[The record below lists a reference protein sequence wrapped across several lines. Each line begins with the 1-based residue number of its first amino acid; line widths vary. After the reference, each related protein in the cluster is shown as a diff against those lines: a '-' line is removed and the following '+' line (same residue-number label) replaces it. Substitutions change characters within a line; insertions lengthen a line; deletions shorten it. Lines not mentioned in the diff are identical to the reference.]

1 MARGKHKRL
10 RRLLESAP
18 VAEAVTL
25 SLEEIGEQIR
35 AKLNPPTFGGEMD
48 FTRHCWVKST
58 YDDRVIVEKQ
68 GKLYEI
74 PYTIDGAEITMGEP
88 AEVVIAYQ
96 RVQESGALTITYKRV
111 SARPAQ
117 QRADPAGAGAPV
129 EISESSALLGILE
142 AKKGEEPKGN
152 AWDVLLIK
160 AGTSGNARHYPALML
175 EASVP
180 LFEGVKAYADHPS
193 KDEARNRP
201 ERSIRDVVG
210 WFEGIRWDSEEQGI
224 RGTFRI
230 LESADWLRMAL
241 KSAWDAG
248 KPDLLGFSINA
259 MGRVG
264 AKRADNSTLIEAIE
278 KVVSTDVVT
287 TPGAGGRLLGVLE
300 SERSAEEDMLTA
312 DEVKAMITEA
322 LASSTTSLLEALKP
336 EIATAVAS
344 AVPTPATPVTEATPA
359 PPAELSALTEAL
371 AEITKA
377 NRIQAISTRIDAAK
391 LPTAHAARLK
401 TRILESAAKRDVDDA
416 EIDAAIQD
424 TRDIIAESGPARP
437 AWLASTVV
445 GDSAHDQMRKA
456 LTGWFTGEPV
466 DGVRPVRDLRESFAL
481 WKGVGYLD
489 VEPIAFF
496 REGFVG
502 GYDNAADHKRI
513 TESLGTSDWA
523 QVFADVFYL
532 QMIKEYVSSPDY
544 DNWRK
549 VTSDIESVPDFRTRH
564 WTRVGGYG
572 DLASVAER
580 GTYPTITSPGDE
592 EVSYAVGKYGGIEDI
607 TMEMILGDRLAQV
620 RKAPQRM
627 AYAASRTLYKF
638 VMNMVTTTNPTM
650 DYDSV
655 ALYDAAHGNTG
666 TTALSVSGL
675 DAVTIAMRS
684 QTAFGQSS
692 EILGTRN
699 KPKLLIV
706 PNELE
711 GRALRIINPSEAY
724 AAAIAS
730 SWDADTGM
738 DPQRFKNAGLEVL
751 VYDQLTDATDWW
763 VVADPMKV
771 PTIVMGFLNGRTE
784 PELFTQDQPNVGSM
798 FTADKVSYKVRHIF
812 GGEVQEHRSFYRQ
825 VVSGS

>member
-1 MARGKHKRL
+1 MARRKHKGDGGGYRSVPI
-10 RRLLESAP
+10 REGAP
-18 VAEAVTL
+18 VAEAVAL

-35 AKLNPPTFGGEMD
+35 AKLNPPTFNGEMD
-48 FTRHCWVKST
+48 YSRHCWVKST

-68 GKLYEI
+68 GKLWEI
-74 PYTIDGAEITMGEP
+74 PYSIDGAEITLGEP
-88 AEVVIAYQ
+88 AEVMIAYQ
-96 RVQESGALTITYKRV
+96 RIAESGVLSVTYQRV
-111 SARPAQ
+111 SAHPAPH
-117 QRADPAGAGAPV
+117 RADPASAGAPV
-129 EISESSALLGILE
+129 EISESSVRILE
-142 AKKGEEPKGN
+142 AKKGEEAKGN

-160 AGTSGNARHYPALML
+160 AGTSGNARHYPAAML

-193 KDEARNRP
+193 KEEARNRP

-210 WFEGIRWDSEEQGI
+210 WFEGVRWDAEEQGI

-230 LESADWLRMAL
+230 TEAADWLRQTL

-248 KPDLLGFSINA
+248 KTDLLGFSINA
-259 MGRVG
+259 LGRVG
-264 AKRADNSTLIEAIE
+264 AKRSDNSTLIEAIE

-300 SERSAEEDMLTA
+300 SERSAEDTMDPEEIKRL
-312 DEVKAMITEA
+312 ITEA
-322 LASSTTSLLEALKP
+322 LAASTTSLMEAFDAK
-336 EIATAVAS
+336 IATAVA
-344 AVPTPATPVTEATPA
+344 AVAPKTETVTEAA
-359 PPAELSALTEAL
+359 PAEVTALQEAL
-371 AEITKA
+371 AEIQKA
-377 NRIQAISTRIDAAK
+377 NRITAIGTRIDAAK

-424 TRDIIAESGPARP
+424 VRDILAESNPARP
-437 AWLASTVV
+437 AWLSSMTA
-445 GDSAHDQMRKA
+445 GDSPHDQMRKA
-456 LTGWFTGEPV
+456 LVGWFTGEPV

-481 WKGVGYLD
+481 WKGVSYLD
-489 VEPIAFF
+489 VEPIQFF
-496 REGFVG
+496 KEGFVG

-513 TESLGTSDWA
+513 TESLGTSDWN

-532 QMIKEYVSSPDY
+532 QMIKEYTSSPDY

-549 VTSDIESVPDFRTRH
+549 VVSDIESVPDFRTRH

-572 DLASVAER
+572 DLVAVAEK
-580 GTYPTITSPGDE
+580 GTYQPITSPGDE
-592 EVSYAVGKYGGIEDI
+592 EVAYAIGKYGGIEDI

-638 VMNMVTTTNPTM
+638 VMTMVTTQNPTM

-666 TTALSVSGL
+666 TTALTVAGV
-675 DAVTIAMRS
+675 DAVTVAMRS
-684 QTAFGQSS
+684 QTAYGQSQ
-692 EILGTRN
+692 EILGNRN
-699 KPKLLIV
+699 KPKYLIV

-711 GRALRIINPSEAY
+711 GRALRITNPSDAY
-724 AAAIAS
+724 GYAVAS
-730 SWDADTGM
+730 PADTETVM
-738 DPQRFKNAGLEVL
+738 DPHRFKGAGLEVI
-751 VYDQLTDATDWW
+751 VYDQLTDATDWF
-763 VVADPMKV
+763 VVADPTKV

-812 GGEVQEHRSFYRQ
+812 GGDVQEHRSFYRQ

>member
-10 RRLLESAP
+10 RLIRESAP
-18 VAEAVTL
+18 VAEAVAL

-35 AKLNPPTFGGEMD
+35 AKLNPPTFNGEMD
-48 FTRHCWVKST
+48 YTRHCWVRST

-68 GKLYEI
+68 GKLWEV
-74 PYTIDGAEITMGEP
+74 PYTIDGAEITLGEP
-88 AEVVIAYQ
+88 AEVVVAYQ
-96 RVQESGALTITYKRV
+96 RIAESGTLTITYERV
-111 SARPAQ
+111 SSHPAQ
-117 QRADPAGAGAPV
+117 KRADPGKPGAPV
-129 EISESSALLGILE
+129 EISESSVRILE
-142 AKKGEEPKGN
+142 AKKGEEAKGN

-160 AGTSGNARHYPALML
+160 AGTSGNARHYPAAML

-193 KDEARNRP
+193 KEETRNRP

-210 WFEGIRWDSEEQGI
+210 WFEGVRWDSEEQGI

-230 LESADWLRMAL
+230 TEAADWLRQTL

-248 KPDLLGFSINA
+248 KTDLLGFSINA
-259 MGRVG
+259 LGRVG
-264 AKRADNSTLIEAIE
+264 AKRSDNSTLIEAIE

-287 TPGAGGRLLGVLE
+287 SPGAGGRLLGVLE
-300 SERSAEEDMLTA
+300 SERSAEDTMDPEEIKRLIQEAMAAGLTGLQA
-312 DEVKAMITEA
+312 QLTEA
-322 LASSTTSLLEALKP
+322 LAALTAAP
-336 EIATAVAS
+336 AAAATAV
-344 AVPTPATPVTEATPA
+344 TEAAPA
-359 PPAELSALTEAL
+359 QTAELTALTEAL
-371 AEITKA
+371 AEIKKA
-377 NRIQAISTRIDAAK
+377 NRLSAIGTRIDAAK
-391 LPTAHAARLK
+391 LPNAHAARLK
-401 TRILESAAKRDVDDA
+401 TRILESAARRDVDDA

-424 TRDIIAESGPARP
+424 VRDIIAESGPARP
-437 AWLASTVV
+437 AWLSSMTA

-456 LTGWFTGEPV
+456 LVGWFTGEPV

-489 VEPIAFF
+489 VEPIQFF

-532 QMIKEYVSSPDY
+532 QMIKEYASSPDY

-549 VTSDIESVPDFRTRH
+549 VVSDIESVPDFRTRH

-572 DLASVAER
+572 DLVAVAEK
-580 GTYPTITSPGDE
+580 GTYQPITSPGDE
-592 EVSYAVGKYGGIEDI
+592 EVAYAVGKYGGIEDI

-620 RKAPQRM
+620 RSAPRRM

-638 VMNMVTTTNPTM
+638 VMTMVTTQNPTM

-655 ALYDAAHGNTG
+655 ALYDSAHANTG
-666 TTALSVSGL
+666 TTALTVSGV
-675 DAVTIAMRS
+675 DAVTVAMRS
-684 QTAFGQSS
+684 QTAFGQSQ

-699 KPKLLIV
+699 KPRYLIV

-711 GRALRIINPSEAY
+711 GRALRITNPSDAY
-724 AAAIAS
+724 AYAVATP
-730 SWDADTGM
+730 ADTETVM
-738 DPQRFKNAGLEVL
+738 DPHRFKGAGLEVI

-763 VVADPMKV
+763 VVADPTKV

>member
-1 MARGKHKRL
+1 MNRW
-10 RRLLESAP
+10 LLESVSTPPAP
-18 VAEAVTL
+18 HTA
-25 SLEEIGEQIR
+25 S
-35 AKLNPPTFGGEMD
+35 
-48 FTRHCWVKST
+48 
-58 YDDRVIVEKQ
+58 
-68 GKLYEI
+68 
-74 PYTIDGAEITMGEP
+74 
-88 AEVVIAYQ
+88 
-96 RVQESGALTITYKRV
+96 
-111 SARPAQ
+111 
-117 QRADPAGAGAPV
+117 ADPAGAGAPV
-129 EISESSALLGILE
+129 EIVESAGSLIEATSETGSS
-142 AKKGEEPKGN
+142 
-152 AWDVLLIK
+152 WRVLLIK
-160 AGTSGNARHYPALML
+160 AGLSENRRQYPPDLLKRSA
-175 EASVP
+175 P
-180 LFEGVKAYADHPS
+180 LFEGVQAYADHPS
-193 KDEARNRP
+193 ADERRSRP

-210 WFEGIRWDSEEQGI
+210 WYDGVRWEESHQGL
-224 RGTFRI
+224 TADFHI
-230 LESADWLRMAL
+230 LESADWLRKAL
-241 KSAWDAG
+241 KSAWDRG
-248 KPDLLGFSINA
+248 KADLMGFSINA
-259 MGRVG
+259 NGVV
-264 AKRADNSTLIEAIE
+264 KRQTDGSALIESFETIF
-278 KVVSTDVVT
+278 STDVVT

-336 EIATAVAS
+336 EIATAVAA
-344 AVPTPATPVTEATPA
+344 AVPTPAAPVTEATPA
-359 PPAELSALTEAL
+359 PELSALTEAL

-377 NRIQAISTRIDAAK
+377 NRLSAISTRIDAAK
-391 LPTAHAARLK
+391 LPVAHAARLK

-437 AWLASTVV
+437 AWLASMTA
-445 GDSAHDQMRKA
+445 GDSPHDQMRKA
-456 LTGWFTGEPV
+456 LVGWFSGEPV

-572 DLASVAER
+572 DLPSVAEK
-580 GTYPTITSPGDE
+580 GTYLPVTSPGDE